1 MEARSGRRSG
11 RAQWLYTL
19 IGSSRQASKFE
30 EEVAPR
36 DCTHGA
42 GPVGTGAA
50 AASVGGGG
58 GGVTDA
64 GGCLGRGRRQRE
76 HLRWGRV
83 SPPPSSPRPD
93 RSRQDVVELRRSR
106 ARSRALYAGA
116 TVGVDCAA
124 CGGVSCGSEL
134 RSVRLL
140 LRLLTSCGCT
150 SVIAC
155 ALPTVEVAP
164 TSNEL
169 APPPPMDAAAARD
182 RRVRYSASSG
192 FVSGVE
198 RSLPATRAAPMST
211 ERALPPLQVAEL
223 CSAWS
228 PRWMLASSRR
238 TGAVVCSTPA
248 AKVAS
253 TSAWVTPPP
262 SAVVERVA
270 QFVVTAKVAHLAW
283 AC

>member
-1 MEARSGRRSG
+1 M
-11 RAQWLYTL
+11 
-19 IGSSRQASKFE
+19 
-30 EEVAPR
+30 AP
-36 DCTHGA
+36 
-42 GPVGTGAA
+42 P
-50 AASVGGGG
+50 
-58 GGVTDA
+58 
-64 GGCLGRGRRQRE
+64 
-76 HLRWGRV
+76 
-83 SPPPSSPRPD
+83 
-93 RSRQDVVELRRSR
+93 
-106 ARSRALYAGA
+106 
-116 TVGVDCAA
+116 
-124 CGGVSCGSEL
+124 
-134 RSVRLL
+134 
-140 LRLLTSCGCT
+140 
-150 SVIAC
+150 
-155 ALPTVEVAP
+155 
-164 TSNEL
+164 
-169 APPPPMDAAAARD
+169 PPPPMDAAAARD

-283 AC
+283 ACWRRCLLAGCQSRVDERVGGATITADGQAARRTIATPGARSLERARGRRRMLANNKGRADKRMHVAVAAVGSGADGDVRRVRRGGDFWVDKRAAPERSSSPSESAILVTSTLYYVVRVRRGLRSEKYASGGQTKATGV